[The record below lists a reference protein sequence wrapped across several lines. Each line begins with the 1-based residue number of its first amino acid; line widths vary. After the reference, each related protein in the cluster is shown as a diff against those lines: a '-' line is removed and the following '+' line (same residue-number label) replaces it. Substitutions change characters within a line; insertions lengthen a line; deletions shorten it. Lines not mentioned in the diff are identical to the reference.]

1 MQRSVICSL
10 TRERSWTQGCILY
23 VADILEDSYTNI
35 FSKNMA
41 KVVKYGLC
49 SLKLIQHV
57 VCENGTGYQ
66 LLGGSV
72 MYSVCLFLENMTE
85 TFTLRT
91 FLGVSSVLHALLKNK
106 DKYCML
112 LDA

>member
-1 MQRSVICSL
+1 
-10 TRERSWTQGCILY
+10 
-23 VADILEDSYTNI
+23 
-35 FSKNMA
+35 
-41 KVVKYGLC
+41 
-49 SLKLIQHV
+49 
-57 VCENGTGYQ
+57 
-66 LLGGSV
+66 